1 MCGICG
7 ILSRNGPAHPD
18 ALRAAAMS
26 MTDTLV
32 HRGPDDGHVWSD
44 ATAGLALGHRRLSI
58 LDLSAAGRQ
67 PMESP
72 SGRHIIAY
80 NGEIYNFREL
90 RRELEGLGHSF
101 RGHSDTE
108 VLLAA
113 IGQWDVERALR
124 RANGMFAFALWDR
137 ERRTLTLARDR
148 LGKKPLYYG
157 WCGQTFLFGSELK
170 SLRAHPDFDEQID
183 PDALGLLIQY
193 QWIPSPYSIYRRVRK
208 LPAGTLLTLRSD
220 TPTEQLEPTPYW
232 TARDV
237 AEQAERAP
245 FDGTHAEAVE
255 ELDGLLRDAVKR
267 RMIADVPLGALLSGG
282 VDSTTVVALMQAQ
295 TQRPVK
301 TFAIGFHDAK
311 YNEAE
316 NAKAIADYLGT
327 EHTELYVTP
336 EDSLELI
343 PSLSSLYDEP
353 FADPSQMPTFIVSR
367 LARSQVTVALSG
379 DGGDEL
385 FGGYP
390 RYAETPAEWR
400 RLHTYPLAL
409 RSGVRTAA
417 RMLAKRSWNALGPR
431 EPNGAGRLPKWQ
443 RYPAK
448 LERKTEHLTARSLLD
463 LFARMQVSCEQAS
476 EYVIGARPVPT
487 TLTDPGRWP
496 NLGQSQKAMM
506 YLDLMGYLPDDIL
519 VKVDR
524 ASMGV
529 SLEMRNPLL
538 DYRVVELALRLPL
551 PIRMGTARGGKR
563 ILRDVLQRYVPRELT
578 ERPKKG
584 FSVPIS
590 SWLRGPMR
598 DWAEELLNEQRLR
611 GQGFFHA
618 KAVRR
623 IWRQHLAGWRDHR
636 DMLWS
641 LLMFQTWYDE
651 ASLARR
657 KPERLEARI
666 SNERS

>member
-7 ILSRNGPAHPD
+7 ILSRDGPANPD
-18 ALRAAAMS
+18 ALRAAALS
-26 MTDTLV
+26 MTETMV
-32 HRGPDDGHVWSD
+32 HRGPDDGQVWSD
-44 ATAGLALGHRRLSI
+44 AAAGLALGHRRLSI

-67 PMESP
+67 PMESA
-72 SGRHIIAY
+72 SGRHIIVY
-80 NGEIYNFREL
+80 NGEIYNFQEL

-113 IGQWDVERALR
+113 IGQWGVEQALR
-124 RANGMFAFALWDR
+124 RANGMFALALWDR
-137 ERRTLTLARDR
+137 KHRTLTLARDR

-183 PDALGLLIQY
+183 PDALGLLIQH
-193 QWIPSPYSIYRRVRK
+193 QWIPSPYSIYRRIRK
-208 LPAGTLLTLRSD
+208 LPAGTLLTLGSD
-220 TPTEQLEPTPYW
+220 TPTEQLLPTPYW
-232 TARDV
+232 SAREV
-237 AEQAERAP
+237 AEGAERVP
-245 FDGTHAEAVE
+245 FDGTQEEAVE
-255 ELDGLLRDAVKR
+255 ELDALLRDAVKR
-267 RMIADVPLGALLSGG
+267 RMIADVALGALLSGG
-282 VDSTTVVALMQAQ
+282 IDSTAVVALMQAQ

-311 YNEAE
+311 YNEAQ

-327 EHTELYVTP
+327 DHTELYVTP

-343 PSLSSLYDEP
+343 PRLSSLYDEP

-390 RYAETPAEWR
+390 RYAETPVEWR
-400 RLHTYPLAL
+400 RLQGYPLAL
-409 RSGVRTAA
+409 RTGVRAA
-417 RMLAKRSWNALGPR
+417 VEFLARRSWNAFGPR
-431 EPNGAGRLPKWQ
+431 ELKEVNRLPKWQ

-448 LERKTEHLTARSLLD
+448 LQRKTAHLTAHSLLD
-463 LFARMQVSCEQAS
+463 LFGRMRVSCEQAS
-476 EYVIGARPVPT
+476 EFVIGARPVPT
-487 TLTDPGRWP
+487 TLTDPARRP
-496 NLGQSQKAMM
+496 NLGQPQKTMM

-538 DYRVVELALRLPL
+538 DYRVVELALKLPL
-551 PIRMGTARGGKR
+551 PIRVGSAPGGKR
-563 ILRDVLQRYVPRELT
+563 ILREVLHRYVPRALT

-598 DWAEELLNEQRLR
+598 EWAEDLLDEDRLR

-618 KAVRR
+618 EAVRR
-623 IWRQHLAGWRDHR
+623 IWQQHLAGWHDHR

-641 LLMFQTWYDE
+641 LLMFQSWYDE
-651 ASLARR
+651 TSHARR
-657 KPERLEARI
+657 KPERPEARI
-666 SNERS
+666 